1 MGKKRL
7 IILGSTGSVGR
18 QTLEVIREAN
28 ANSRSRRRPRLG
40 VGASFEVVGLSANR
54 NETLLKKQSKEFD
67 VKKTVV
73 ANNHA
78 QPLVDLVSK
87 TKADLVV
94 VAVSGAAGVEPT
106 LAAIR
111 SGKNIALATKETL
124 VMAGELIMS
133 EVKKHGVRLIPV
145 DSEHNAIFQLLE
157 FLDTNARDYGR
168 REQIK
173 KIILPCSGGP
183 FWGKPRSELAKV
195 TPSQALRHPVWSMG
209 PKISID
215 SATLVNKGFEVI
227 EAHHLFNLP
236 YEKIDVVIHPEC
248 RIHGMVQ
255 LKNGRTLAYAA
266 PPDMKI
272 PIRHAL
278 GIAGSPG
285 VILSLSKDEYTDSEI
300 PNTFHPP
307 DHSTFPGIR
316 FGYEAGR
323 KGNEASRR
331 FVLANDRAVARF
343 LAGEIAFLD
352 IYNYIEK
359 ILKQAE
365 PRLAAVGP

>member
-1 MGKKRL
+1 MRKTRL
-7 IILGSTGSVGR
+7 IILGSTGSIGQ

-28 ANSRSRRRPRLG
+28 ADF
-40 VGASFEVVGLSANR
+40 ASFEVVGLSANR
-54 NETLLKKQSKEFD
+54 NERLLKKQAKEFK
-67 VKKTVV
+67 VKKIII
-73 ANNHA
+73 ANGHA
-78 QPLVDLVSK
+78 RPLVDLVSQ
-87 TKADLVV
+87 TEADLVV

-111 SGKNIALATKETL
+111 SGKNIALANKETL

-133 EVKKHGVRLIPV
+133 EVKKHGIRLSPI

-157 FLDTNARDYGR
+157 FLNAHARKYGGR
-168 REQIK
+168 GQIQ

-236 YEKIDVVIHPEC
+236 YDRIDVVIHPEC

-255 LKNGRTLAYAA
+255 LKNGTTLAYTA

-278 GIAGSPG
+278 GIAEKSHLAGKII
-285 VILSLSKDEYTDSEI
+285 ILPAHAPSTDYGLPTTDYQLS
-300 PNTFHPP
+300 PP
-307 DHSTFPGIR
+307 DHATFPGIR
-316 FGYEAGR
+316 FGYEAGQR
-323 KGNEASRR
+323 GGLFPA
-331 FVLANDRAVARF
+331 FFTLANDRAVARF

-365 PRLAAVGP
+365 SRLVAVSS